1 MKKALNRDWRD
12 GFVITITDC
21 SCRGPRLSSQY
32 PLNGSQPSGTPVPGD
47 LMPQGSMGTGHAHG
61 THTYKQ
67 IKHLNTENKSESS
80 SGIKKGRK
88 EGMEDGREEGR

>member
-1 MKKALNRDWRD
+1 
-12 GFVITITDC
+12 
-21 SCRGPRLSSQY
+21 
-32 PLNGSQPSGTPVPGD
+32 
-47 LMPQGSMGTGHAHG
+47 MPQGSMGTGHAHG